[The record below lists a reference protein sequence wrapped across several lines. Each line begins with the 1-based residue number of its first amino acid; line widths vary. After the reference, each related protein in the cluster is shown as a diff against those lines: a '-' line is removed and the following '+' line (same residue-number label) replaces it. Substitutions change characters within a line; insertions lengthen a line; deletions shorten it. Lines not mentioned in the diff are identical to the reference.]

1 VSILDKPLS
10 RVALA
15 LRNRDVSALELVE
28 EAIRRHHAYD
38 RRLQA
43 YKLFDEEGAR
53 AGALRADAMIE
64 AARRAP
70 ADGAPPPM
78 CGIPVSVKDL
88 YGMEGLP
95 TYAGTSRPLPEAW
108 SRDAWLVARLRA
120 QGAVFVGK
128 THTVE
133 LAYGAV
139 GVNPHWATPRNP
151 WDDATH
157 RIPGGSSA
165 GAGVSL
171 WEGSALVA
179 LGSDTGGSVR
189 IPASLTGTVGHK
201 TTKGRWPT
209 NGVVQLSS
217 TLDTVGA
224 LTRSV
229 ADSVHFFGAVDP
241 EWGDPRALL
250 EHLGPLL
257 DRPPRVAVPSGRI
270 WEDCQGDVAAALRQA
285 LDELGGAGWSRVE
298 TDGRLLD
305 AAGALYLGGGIPGA
319 ELKDFLARELPG
331 WMEILHPIVRNRL
344 EPVPPMAAASYRHAM
359 EERARLVARAGSLFD
374 GVDVL
379 AIPTAILT
387 PPPVAEVEPL
397 ERYLATN
404 RALLTPTCPIGMLG
418 LCAVSLPVGL
428 DRAGM
433 PVGLQLVGK
442 AGADAELL
450 GVALAAERVLG
461 FKGPALSLS
470 PRASAWK

>member
-1 VSILDKPLS
+1 VSILDESLAHL
-10 RVALA
+10 ALA
-15 LRNRDVSALELVE
+15 LRHRDVSALELVE
-28 EAIRRHHAYD
+28 EAIRRHDAHG

-53 AGALRADAMIE
+53 ASARRADAMIE
-64 AARRAP
+64 AARGAAP
-70 ADGAPPPM
+70 DGGPLPM

-95 TYAGTSRPLPEAW
+95 TYAGTSRPLPETW
-108 SRDAWLVARLRA
+108 SRDGWLVARLRA

-139 GVNPHWATPRNP
+139 GMNPHWGTPRNP
-151 WDDATH
+151 WDAETH

-209 NGVVQLSS
+209 DGVVQLSS

-229 ADSVHFFGAVDP
+229 ADSVYFFGAVDP
-241 EWGDPRALL
+241 AWGNPRALL

-257 DRPPRVAVPSGRI
+257 DRRPRVAVPSCRI
-270 WEDCQGDVAAALRQA
+270 WEDCQDDVAVTLHRALGT
-285 LDELGGAGWSRVE
+285 LGAAGWDRVE

-305 AAGALYLGGGIPGA
+305 DAGAVYLGGGIPGG
-319 ELKDFLARELPG
+319 ELKDFLGRELPG
-331 WMEILHPIVRNRL
+331 WMEILHPIVRSRL

-359 EERARLVARAGSLFD
+359 EEQARLAECAGSLFD

-387 PPPVAEVEPL
+387 PPPVAEVEEL
-397 ERYLATN
+397 QRYVEVN
-404 RALLTPTCPIGMLG
+404 KALLAPTCPVGILG

-433 PVGLQLVGK
+433 PVGLQLVGR

-450 GVALAAERVLG
+450 GLALAAERVLG
-461 FKGPALSLS
+461 FERPVLC
-470 PRASAWK
+470 P

>member
-1 VSILDKPLS
+1 VTVSILRQPLAQ
-10 RVALA
+10 VALA
-15 LRNRDVSALELVE
+15 LRHRDVSAVELAE
-28 EAIRRHHAYD
+28 EAIRRHEAHGATL
-38 RRLQA
+38 RA

-53 AGALRADAMIE
+53 TCARRADAMID
-64 AARRAP
+64 AALRAGS
-70 ADGAPPPM
+70 DGALPPM

-95 TYAGTSRPLPEAW
+95 TYAGTSRRLPETW
-108 SRDAWLVARLRA
+108 SRDGWLVARLRA

-139 GVNPHWATPRNP
+139 GANSHWVTPRNP
-151 WDDATH
+151 WDATAH

-209 NGVVQLSS
+209 DGVVQLSS

-241 EWGDPRALL
+241 AWGDPLALL

-257 DRPPRVAVPSGRI
+257 DRPPRLAVPSCRI
-270 WEDCQGDVAAALRQA
+270 WEDCQEDVAATLHHA
-285 LDELGGAGWSRVE
+285 LDALGGAGWRRVE

-305 AAGALYLGGGIPGA
+305 DAGALYLGGGIPGA

-331 WMEILHPIVRNRL
+331 WMEILSPIVRDRL
-344 EPVPPMAAASYRHAM
+344 EPVPPMAGASYRHAM
-359 EERARLVARAGSLFD
+359 EERARLAERAASLFD

-379 AIPTAILT
+379 AVPTAILT
-387 PPPVAEVEPL
+387 PPPLSEVEEL
-397 ERYLATN
+397 GRYVEVN
-404 RALLTPTCPIGMLG
+404 RALLVPTCPVGILG
-418 LCAVSLPVGL
+418 LCAVSVPVGL

-442 AGADAELL
+442 AGADDELL
-450 GVALAAERVLG
+450 GLALAAERVLG
-461 FKGPALSLS
+461 FEAPDLC
-470 PRASAWK
+470 P